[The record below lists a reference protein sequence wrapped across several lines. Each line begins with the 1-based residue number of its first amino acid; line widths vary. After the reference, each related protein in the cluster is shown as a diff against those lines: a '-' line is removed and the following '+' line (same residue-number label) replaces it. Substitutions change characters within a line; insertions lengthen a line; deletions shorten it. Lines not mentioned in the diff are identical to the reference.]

1 MIGKRRYGRPGTSD
15 VIKMIVVNLI
25 IASVTLLV
33 VFKIFG
39 MGIAIGQLPIG
50 EDKNA
55 REIMWTLYS
64 FILPGAGIGFALLWF
79 WLILTGRTVKGL
91 NWGAAYVYG
100 GAVGLF
106 CLPLGSFFTGLLL
119 GDPFIAVL
127 LALLSLVM
135 VPSIALSMVTFG
147 LIMGG
152 INAKMAHKWIGEHR
166 SAGAE

>member
-100 GAVGLF
+100 GAGAPPRRSIYSGASSTVEPNYGAFDCALH
-106 CLPLGSFFTGLLL
+106 
-119 GDPFIAVL
+119 GDFRAYH
-127 LALLSLVM
+127 
-135 VPSIALSMVTFG
+135 G
-147 LIMGG
+147 R
-152 INAKMAHKWIGEHR
+152 NQRKD
-166 SAGAE
+166 GA

>member
-1 MIGKRRYGRPGTSD
+1 MIGNRRYGRPGTSD
-15 VIKMIVVNLI
+15 IIKMIVVNLLI
-25 IASVTLLV
+25 SAVVLLF

-39 MGIAIGQLPIG
+39 LGIAIGQLPIG
-50 EDKNA
+50 EGKNA

-64 FILPGAGIGFALLWF
+64 FILPGAGIGFAILWF

-100 GAVGLF
+100 GGVGLF

-119 GDPFIAVL
+119 GDPIVALL
-127 LALLSLVM
+127 LALVSLIL

-152 INAKMAHKWIGEHR
+152 VNAKMAHKWIGEHR
-166 SAGAE
+166 PAESE